1 MPTNLILLIA
11 ALLVS
16 WLVFRWLFTVI
27 KSSATTAISIAV
39 IVLLLQIGFGI
50 GPQKLWNEII
60 NIPQTFQQLFKH

>member
-16 WLVFRWLFTVI
+16 FLVFRWLFTVI

-39 IVLLLQIGFGI
+39 IVLLLQLGFGI
-50 GPQKLWNEII
+50 SPQKLWNEITSL
-60 NIPQTFQQLFKH
+60 PQSIQQLFQK

>member
-1 MPTNLILLIA
+1 MPINLILLIA

-39 IVLLLQIGFGI
+39 IVLLLQLGFGI
-50 GPQKLWNEII
+50 GPEKLWNEIT
-60 NIPQTFQQLFKH
+60 NIPQTFQQLFKK